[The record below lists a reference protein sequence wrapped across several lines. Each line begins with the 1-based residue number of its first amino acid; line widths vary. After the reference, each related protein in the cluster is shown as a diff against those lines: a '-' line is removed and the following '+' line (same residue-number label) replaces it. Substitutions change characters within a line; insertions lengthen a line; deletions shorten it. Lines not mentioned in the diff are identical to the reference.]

1 MTQLKMGKDVN
12 RYFSKE
18 DIPMTNK
25 YMKRCSTSLII
36 RDINIKITVRY
47 HLIPVRM
54 VSWKVSFA
62 KEVLAAPGAV
72 GRGRVE
78 GEEFTH
84 QRWSVWNCL
93 QHEGPEGVCLH
104 RADFKELVRH

>member
-54 VSWKVSFA
+54 VIT
-62 KEVLAAPGAV
+62 GD
-72 GRGRVE
+72 
-78 GEEFTH
+78 
-84 QRWSVWNCL
+84 N
-93 QHEGPEGVCLH
+93 
-104 RADFKELVRH
+104 